1 MLALAGSSVIHP
13 FVVAAAV
20 TAVGYALSSE
30 EHDPM
35 ELVANAARA
44 EDAGFDFCSIS
55 DHFHP
60 WVSAQGESP
69 FVWSTLGGIAAETD
83 EIDVGVG
90 VTCPTIRIHPVNV
103 AHAVATVDE
112 MFGDRFTFGVGTG
125 ENLNEHV
132 TGERWPEHDV
142 RLEMLEEAMEVMR
155 KLWTGET
162 TSHHGEHYTVENA
175 RLYTVPDEQP
185 TTVASAFG
193 PQTAEWA
200 ADHGDGLWCSGPQG
214 EVVDAYED
222 AGGDGPMLT
231 QMHVCC
237 AESEDEAID
246 TVHEYWPNGS
256 LPGELAQVLPT
267 PAHFEQAAEMVERED
282 VAESGTTTEQ
292 DAQAHI
298 DSIQEAIDAG
308 YDHVYVHQIGPE
320 QERMLEFYE
329 AEVLPSFR

>member
-1 MLALAGSSVIHP
+1 MSRI
-13 FVVAAAV
+13 
-20 TAVGYALSSE
+20 GYALSSE
-30 EHDPM
+30 EHGPT
-35 ELVANAARA
+35 ELLENARRA
-44 EDAGFDFCSIS
+44 AEAGFDFCSIS

-60 WVSAQGESP
+60 WTSTQGESP
-69 FVWSTLGGIAAETD
+69 FVWSTLGAIAATTD

-132 TGERWPEHDV
+132 VGERWPEHDV
-142 RLEMLEEAMEVMR
+142 RLEMLEESMALMR

-162 TSHHGEHYTVENA
+162 TSHHGEYYTVENA

-185 TTVASAFG
+185 TTIASAFG

-200 ADHGDGLWCSGPQG
+200 AEHGDGLWCSGPNG

-222 AGGDGPMLT
+222 AGGEGPKLT
-231 QMHVCC
+231 QMHVCY
-237 AESEDEAID
+237 ADSEDEAVD
-246 TVHEYWPNGS
+246 TVYEYWPNGS

-267 PAHFEQAAEMVERED
+267 PAHFEQAAQMVERED
-282 VAESGTTTEQ
+282 VAEGATTT
-292 DAQAHI
+292 DPDPQAHI
-298 DSIQEAIDAG
+298 DSLEQALEAG
-308 YDHVYVHQIGPE
+308 YDNVYVHQIGPE
-320 QERMLEFYE
+320 QEPMLEFY
-329 AEVLPSFR
+329 ANEVLPSFR